1 VSADEVKRLTE
12 LKLRPGDADWE
23 ALGICAHVTI
33 PRLKA
38 AITGLTD
45 KGNAVV
51 GTYGLIAEDYI
62 ENEYD
67 VFDPSTGKKVRGKLF
82 KKTSVVDSSV
92 PDSCPMAD
100 GFEENAVFYDLKY
113 LEPSVITANLAF
125 DEIAPLLW
133 MRAGSVGPIITLGDM
148 DPEDATFEVTDSYG
162 VLFDYAWAPEFIE
175 ECHERDVNYIFVV
188 TDVDR
193 QYRDMCAE
201 FRGKD
206 VKQLYKSYLRSF
218 EIGQDR

>member
-1 VSADEVKRLTE
+1 MTPDGE
-12 LKLRPGDADWE
+12 
-23 ALGICAHVTI
+23 
-33 PRLKA
+33 
-38 AITGLTD
+38 
-45 KGNAVV
+45 AVV
-51 GTYGLIAEDYI
+51 GDYKFTD
-62 ENEYD
+62 E
-67 VFDPSTGKKVRGKLF
+67 F
-82 KKTSVVDSSV
+82 
-92 PDSCPMAD
+92 PMAD
-100 GFEENAVFYDLKY
+100 GFKENAVFYDLKY

-133 MRAGSVGPIITLGDM
+133 MRAGSVGPIIMLGDS
-148 DPEDATFEVTDSYG
+148 DPEDATYEVTDAYG

-175 ECHERDVNYIFVV
+175 ECREHDVDHIFIV

-206 VKQLYKSYLRSF
+206 VRQLYKSYLRSF